1 MARLLAEQRAQLE
14 LEARKRLEAVEE
26 QLREALAKLAEQKTR
41 PKSPS
46 TPPQRPGS
54 ADKGGGGL
62 KSIRLVY
69 DPNMPVVDQL
79 RKALAESNTRV
90 LDLFREWDGDN
101 DGRISKKD
109 FRVGFT
115 KMAPDF
121 PKDVV
126 DATFDSFDPDGSG
139 EIEFNELD
147 KFLRKRA
154 STVPESAAKKGW
166 GKAAAAAGAKKV
178 LTAKKPLTGI
188 AAVVSKIAANAT
200 GLVPAADDL
209 EGDGKEDFY
218 SRMKKRANDY
228 FAADADGDSKLDFD
242 EFVAMVAQRDD
253 AKDFKQD
260 QLRTLFDALDIDKSG
275 KLDLNEY
282 IQWALRES
290 LGKSRGKV
298 IDLFRAWD
306 EDGSGMIDMKE
317 FSTVLF
323 ALGFRCSM
331 KDCQAV
337 FDSFD
342 TDGGGQIE
350 YKELNSSL
358 RKGTTL
364 SKLEP
369 KPPAGAKPGKAPV
382 RRGGK

>member
-1 MARLLAEQRAQLE
+1 MPSLPTGLDSLASLANVCI
-14 LEARKRLEAVEE
+14 ATGFDAPWHTCVEFLPCGV
-26 QLREALAKLAEQKTR
+26 LR
-41 PKSPS
+41 
-46 TPPQRPGS
+46 
-54 ADKGGGGL
+54 
-62 KSIRLVY
+62 
-69 DPNMPVVDQL
+69 
-79 RKALAESNTRV
+79 
-90 LDLFREWDGDN
+90 
-101 DGRISKKD
+101 
-109 FRVGFT
+109 
-115 KMAPDF
+115 
-121 PKDVV
+121 
-126 DATFDSFDPDGSG
+126 

-298 IDLFRAWD
+298 IDLFRACTRQHLRLNIASLLHTDCSRSWEQPSANARPD
-306 EDGSGMIDMKE
+306 AQL
-317 FSTVLF
+317 STLTSQL
-323 ALGFRCSM
+323 ALCPRRC
-331 KDCQAV
+331 AR
-337 FDSFD
+337 
-342 TDGGGQIE
+342 
-350 YKELNSSL
+350 SSL
-358 RKGTTL
+358 
-364 SKLEP
+364 
-369 KPPAGAKPGKAPV
+369 V
-382 RRGGK
+382 CRG